1 MCAKPG
7 TNLLQAKF
15 YISQYR
21 ISRGMHC
28 WKSPFLSLP
37 EKTL

>member
-21 ISRGMHC
+21 IILYCNRIVIVS
-28 WKSPFLSLP
+28 
-37 EKTL
+37 